1 MRDGIDYHVE
11 FAKHYY
17 SVPHRLIQQEVFIR
31 ATEQTVEIF
40 HKRRRVASHPRS
52 RLLGRYSTQT
62 EHMPPAHR
70 YYAEWSPDRFLRW
83 AEKIGPQTRAL
94 IEAALVSRRHPQ
106 QAYRTCLGILGLAKR
121 YSEERLEAACARAL
135 PAGIRSYKGVN
146 NVLEACLDQMPL
158 EEPAS
163 ARLDPHANIRGPSY
177 YN

>member
-11 FAKHYY
+11 FDKRFY
-17 SVPHRLIQQEVFIR
+17 SVPHQLIREEVFIR
-31 ATEQTVEIF
+31 VAERTVEVF
-40 HKRRRVASHPRS
+40 HKHCRVASHPRS
-52 RLLGRYSTQT
+52 RAQGRYTTQA
-62 EHMPPAHR
+62 EHMPANHR
-70 YYAEWSPDRFLRW
+70 FYAEWSPDRFLRW

-146 NVLEACLDQMPL
+146 NVLEAGLDQMPL